1 MAYNINDVYNFLVF
15 IVRKERGV
23 FITIPEAMQTIDN
36 AQLEAT
42 EDWFSQY
49 GVTQIIHDAIRKLR
63 SQVQFTSASDGQVT
77 FASDYLHMIGNPYT
91 VTGSTINAVRFVN
104 EDELPFALTSQLRP
118 VSTAKPIAKDTAVG
132 FQIYPQSTQTGF
144 YNYLRRPATPVLGY
158 TQAGRTITYN
168 PNTST
173 QLEFTDVYINNI
185 IARALKFWGI
195 NNLLNCFYYIFH
207 LNRLSYIS
215 VTSR

>member
-77 FASDYLHMIGNPYT
+77 FGSDYLHMIGNPYT

-195 NNLLNCFYYIFH
+195 NMAEQDIQQFAQLQ
-207 LNRLSYIS
+207 
-215 VTSR
+215 TQETK

>member
-77 FASDYLHMIGNPYT
+77 FASDYLHMIGNAYT
-91 VTGSTINAVRFVN
+91 VTGSTINAVRFVS
-104 EDELPFALTSQLRP
+104 EDELPFALTSQLRS
-118 VSTAKPIAKDTAVG
+118 VSTSKPIAKDTSVG

-144 YNYLRRPATPVLGY
+144 YNYLRRPVTPVLGY
-158 TQAGRTITYN
+158 TQTGRTITYD

-195 NNLLNCFYYIFH
+195 NMAEQDIQQFAQLQ
-207 LNRLSYIS
+207 
-215 VTSR
+215 TQETK

>member
-42 EDWFSQY
+42 EDWFAGY
-49 GVTQIIHDAIRKLR
+49 GATQILHDAIRKLR
-63 SQVQFTSASDGQVT
+63 SQVQFTSASDGQIT

-118 VSTAKPIAKDTAVG
+118 VSTSKPIAKDTSVG
-132 FQIYPQSTQTGF
+132 FQLYPRSTQTGF
-144 YNYLRRPATPVLGY
+144 YNYLRRPNAPVLGY
-158 TQAGRTITYN
+158 TQTGRTITYD

-195 NNLLNCFYYIFH
+195 NMAEQDIQQFAQLQ
-207 LNRLSYIS
+207 
-215 VTSR
+215 TQETK

>member
-63 SQVQFTSASDGQVT
+63 SQVQFTSASDGQVA

-158 TQAGRTITYN
+158 TQTGRTITYN
-168 PNTST
+168 PNTSV

-195 NNLLNCFYYIFH
+195 NMAEQDIQQFAQLQ
-207 LNRLSYIS
+207 
-215 VTSR
+215 TQETK